1 MPMHMFK
8 TKFLFLSLFLWGFVT
23 MNTRVWAQD
32 ILMNYQQQYTRTVP
46 ASAERYETAGK
57 YAQVLF
63 FNQQTAKAFDILNEN
78 VETAEKN
85 RDYKYAAYLFA
96 ILSMNHRIEEHY
108 QASQH
113 NIEKAQLYSSR
124 TRDAE
129 IRGYVSYCEGW
140 LNVRNNEESKAVQN
154 FLNAV
159 KWYEQSPSSPTLLSR
174 LSSVYKE
181 LTSIYANWD
190 EEELH
195 EKYSKLSLDVAIR
208 QNNPTVLFDAYMAMG
223 YLYEQRLILQPADI
237 RFRDQSENYYLKAVE
252 TYMKNKNE
260 IPFPSNLSF
269 VANNLANLYYHYYP
283 QHYHEKALHYAELAL
298 EVGIKTGQTSHIASS
313 YGIMSEMALEKN
325 ETKKAK
331 SYLLKALME
340 IHKGALADQNIVLA
354 IYNGLT
360 KIYESEDNYAEALR
374 YQKMYLETFKII
386 YDQEKLE
393 IGKRLESQFE
403 KERQQQQMLRLKLE
417 SEKKEQQIQLM
428 HALGIQQLQELENSK
443 LNEEFQRKKLKL
455 SELQSEK
462 RTQELELSRL
472 ENQNRITEL
481 SSYKRELS
489 FRERINKYYIS
500 LLVVFGLLL
509 ALMLYSMKQRKKSMK
524 QREDLYNLE
533 LEKERQH
540 SKISTLT
547 ALLDGQE
554 QERTRLAR
562 DLHDGLG
569 GLLSGTKIQLT
580 HLKDQ
585 LDAPAKPG
593 LKKSIAQLD
602 DAVNELR
609 RVAHNLMPELL
620 TKYGLEEALREYATR
635 MSSPKLDI
643 DVQFLSYTSSLDQEQ
658 QLLVYRIIQELVN
671 NAVKHADPHQIIIQ
685 FVEEDLEYSVVVE
698 DDGNGFDVEGLHSAQ
713 SAGLSNIETRIQFL
727 KGKLSIHSEINLGTS
742 IEFQFPK
749 IRP

>member
-1 MPMHMFK
+1 MQ
-8 TKFLFLSLFLWGFVT
+8 V
-23 MNTRVWAQD
+23 RAQD
-32 ILMNYQQQYTRTVP
+32 ILQNYRQQYAKTLPGTRDRFE
-46 ASAERYETAGK
+46 AAGK

-78 VETAEKN
+78 VAVAEQRK
-85 RDYKYAAYLFA
+85 DDKSAAYLFA
-96 ILSMNHRIEEHY
+96 ILAMNHRIEEHY
-108 QASQH
+108 RASQQSL
-113 NIEKAQLYSSR
+113 EKALLYSNR
-124 TRDAE
+124 THDTE
-129 IRGYVSYCEGW
+129 IKGYVNYCEGW
-140 LNVRNNEESKAVQN
+140 LNVRNNEESKAVKN

-159 KWYEQSPSSPTLLSR
+159 KWYEQSATSPSLLPR

-223 YLYEQRLILQPADI
+223 YLYEQRLTLQPANAQL
-237 RFRDQSENYYLKAVE
+237 RDLSENYYLKAIG
-252 TYMKNKNE
+252 TYMKNKDE

-283 QHYHEKALHYAELAL
+283 QNYHEKALHYAELAL

-313 YGIMSEMALEKN
+313 YGILSEMASEKN
-325 ETKKAK
+325 DTAKAK
-331 SYLLKALME
+331 SYLMKALVE

-354 IYNGLT
+354 IYNGLA
-360 KIYESEDNYAEALR
+360 KIYESEENYAEALR

-386 YDQEKLE
+386 YDQEKLQ

-403 KERQQQQMLRLKLE
+403 KERQQQQMVRLKLE
-417 SEKKEQQIQLM
+417 SEKKEQQIKLM
-428 HALGIQQLQELENSK
+428 HALGMQQLQELENSK

-455 SELQSEK
+455 SEVESEK

-472 ENQNRITEL
+472 ENQNRVNEL

-509 ALMLYSMKQRKKSMK
+509 TLMLYSMKQRKKSMK
-524 QREDLYNLE
+524 QREELYDLE

-554 QERTRLAR
+554 RERTRLAR

-580 HLKDQ
+580 HLNDK
-585 LDAPAKPG
+585 LDAPVRPD

-602 DAVNELR
+602 DAVGELR

-620 TKYGLEEALREYATR
+620 TKYGLEEALKEYAGR
-635 MSSPKLDI
+635 MASPQLDI
-643 DVQFLSYTSSLDQEQ
+643 DVQFLSYTSSLDQER

-685 FVEEDLEYSVVVE
+685 FVEEQQEYSVVVE
-698 DDGNGFDVEGLHSAQ
+698 DDGKGFDTAQLHTSR
-713 SAGLSNIETRIQFL
+713 SAGLSNIRSRIQFL
-727 KGKLSIHSEINLGTS
+727 KGKLSIRSEITLGTS

-749 IRP
+749 IQP